1 MGAVSV
7 RGIYSA
13 ALTKL
18 LVDHSFGRVQAS
30 ADVESNLRLVESPK
44 KYDLDI
50 FDRRDRQGVLGLGA
64 YWAVQELRVLLLEN
78 LLDVVVRNPRSV
90 VGSVYRLS
98 LDFEFPGY
106 SKSRL
111 DEIRGSV
118 TPTIRGHHL
127 YKACGDN
134 LSSAVDR
141 AESLLT
147 DRVPRD
153 QVESLFAKTIASGLP
168 FEGSLVEI
176 EHVKLNGDQ
185 LSLGT
190 AAIERFDKDKDLLTL
205 RRRLRGKGVYDGLK
219 MQKKPGDYAI
229 TDAKLGEWF
238 LVTRYFS
245 RRGDLKGTYV
255 NLNTPIELYPDRLR
269 YVDMEVDICIWPDG
283 RISVLDTPFLAD
295 AVKENLVSRNLHH
308 FIEQK
313 TRELTKN
320 FVRRPPTAHELVM

>member
-18 LVDHSFGRVQAS
+18 LVDHSFRRVQAS
-30 ADVESNLRLVESPK
+30 EDVESILKPAASSK
-44 KYDLDI
+44 KRDLDI
-50 FDRRDRQGVLGLGA
+50 FDRTDRQGVLGVGA
-64 YWAVQELRVLLLEN
+64 SWAVRELRVLLLET
-78 LLDVVVRNPRSV
+78 LLDVVVRNPRNV
-90 VGSVYRLS
+90 VGDIHRSS
-98 LDFEFPGY
+98 LDFEFPGH

-134 LSSAVDR
+134 LSSAVDM

-147 DRVPRD
+147 DCVPRD
-153 QVESLFAKTIASGLP
+153 QVESIFAKTIASGLP

-176 EHVKLNGDQ
+176 EHVKLNGSQ
-185 LSLGT
+185 LSLGVAT
-190 AAIERFDKDKDLLTL
+190 IERFDKDKDLLVL
-205 RRRLRGKGVYDGLK
+205 RRRFKEKGMYDGLRIEK
-219 MQKKPGDYAI
+219 RPGDYAI
-229 TDAKLGEWF
+229 TNAKLGEWF

-245 RRGDLKGTYV
+245 REGDLKGTYV

-269 YVDMEVDICIWPDG
+269 YVDMEVDICIWADG
-283 RISVLDTPFLAD
+283 RIGVLDTPFLAD
-295 AVKENLVSRNLHH
+295 AVKENLVSRSLHH

-313 TRELTKN
+313 AKELTKH
-320 FVRRPPTAHELVM
+320 FVRRPPTTHELTI